1 MDFPTNRNFRQRMTW
16 SLLHIFLVAA
26 MWLVHIVTHKIQ
38 MFQMFQIKEGYP
50 LIVIVFY
57 PGPQSEDGLR
67 FNPQEPFWRDYT
79 MY

>member
-1 MDFPTNRNFRQRMTW
+1 
-16 SLLHIFLVAA
+16 